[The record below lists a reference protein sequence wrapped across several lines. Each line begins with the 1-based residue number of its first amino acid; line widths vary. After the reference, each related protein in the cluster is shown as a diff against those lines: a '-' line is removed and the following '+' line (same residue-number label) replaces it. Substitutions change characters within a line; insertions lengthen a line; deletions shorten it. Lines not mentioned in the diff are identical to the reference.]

1 MDFGTTLKHLAPFVV
16 PIIALFIPIVAVV
29 MSTLSRMRRNAQ
41 MHETVRHM
49 VAQGQPVPSELI
61 QALMADTGG
70 DKKAASWSLEAQ
82 FRAATINMAVGL
94 ALMLFLSQLLD
105 VERAVWL
112 VGCIPLFIG
121 VALLIAWRQQKR
133 QGAAM
138 PDA

>member
-1 MDFGTTLKHLAPFVV
+1 MDFGTTLKHLAPFVI

-29 MSTLSRMRRNAQ
+29 MSNLSRMRRNAQ

-70 DKKAASWSLEAQ
+70 DKKAASWSTEAQ
-82 FRAATINMAVGL
+82 FRAAAINVAVGL
-94 ALMLFLSQLLD
+94 ALMLFLSQLRD
-105 VERAVWL
+105 AEKSVWL

-121 VALLIAWRQQKR
+121 VALLIAWSMEKR
-133 QGAAM
+133 QKASK

>member
-16 PIIALFIPIVAVV
+16 PIIALFIPIVAIV

-70 DKKAASWSLEAQ
+70 DKKARSEEHTSELQ
-82 FRAATINMAVGL
+82 
-94 ALMLFLSQLLD
+94 SH
-105 VERAVWL
+105 
-112 VGCIPLFIG
+112 
-121 VALLIAWRQQKR
+121 
-133 QGAAM
+133 
-138 PDA
+138 